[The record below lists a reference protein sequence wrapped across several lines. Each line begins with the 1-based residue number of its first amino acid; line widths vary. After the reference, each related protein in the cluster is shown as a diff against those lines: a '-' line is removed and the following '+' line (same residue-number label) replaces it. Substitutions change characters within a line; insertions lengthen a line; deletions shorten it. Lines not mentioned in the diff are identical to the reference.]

1 MGDLKDNGQHHPQIE
16 RFMALVTL
24 DKMCSETK
32 KNSGFPP
39 KTRPFSEPWLPWLRH
54 PQGARP
60 ADRDAG
66 GQGPGGPRGAGAR
79 RAPSA
84 ALLPRRAAVGAA
96 GAAGLERLGLGPGFA
111 KKNWGIT
118 GDYHGIYWGFT
129 IQNGT
134 WGVIK
139 IQISTLMGFNMVELN
154 PC

>member
-79 RAPSA
+79 RAPSVRPA
-84 ALLPRRAAVGAA
+84 PVHQCHYTYSHRSLKFEPEWVLTYFSA
-96 GAAGLERLGLGPGFA
+96 
-111 KKNWGIT
+111 
-118 GDYHGIYWGFT
+118 
-129 IQNGT
+129 
-134 WGVIK
+134 
-139 IQISTLMGFNMVELN
+139 
-154 PC
+154 

>member
-79 RAPSA
+79 RLRCFRAEPRLVPR
-84 ALLPRRAAVGAA
+84 ALLALSASGSGRASPRKTG
-96 GAAGLERLGLGPGFA
+96 GLLGT
-111 KKNWGIT
+111 IMEYT
-118 GDYHGIYWGFT
+118 GDSLSKMVHGG
-129 IQNGT
+129 
-134 WGVIK
+134 
-139 IQISTLMGFNMVELN
+139 L
-154 PC
+154 